1 MYDVVGV
8 RFKKA
13 GKVYYFDPNQ
23 FDISENEFV
32 IVETVRGI
40 EYGKVVITKKQVDEN
55 DVVLPL
61 KKVIRIANENDRTI
75 VEENKHAAKEAYQVC
90 QQKVVEHNLDMKL
103 VDVEYT
109 FDRNKI
115 IFYFTADGR
124 IDFRELVKD
133 LAAIFRTRIELRQ
146 IGVRDEAKMLGGI
159 GPCGRMLCCSTF
171 LGDFEPVSIKMAK
184 DQNLSLNP
192 AKISGLCG
200 RLMCCLKYEN

>member
-75 VEENKHAAKEAYQVC
+75 VEENKHAA
-90 QQKVVEHNLDMKL
+90 
-103 VDVEYT
+103 
-109 FDRNKI
+109 
-115 IFYFTADGR
+115 
-124 IDFRELVKD
+124 
-133 LAAIFRTRIELRQ
+133 
-146 IGVRDEAKMLGGI
+146 
-159 GPCGRMLCCSTF
+159 
-171 LGDFEPVSIKMAK
+171 
-184 DQNLSLNP
+184 
-192 AKISGLCG
+192 
-200 RLMCCLKYEN
+200 